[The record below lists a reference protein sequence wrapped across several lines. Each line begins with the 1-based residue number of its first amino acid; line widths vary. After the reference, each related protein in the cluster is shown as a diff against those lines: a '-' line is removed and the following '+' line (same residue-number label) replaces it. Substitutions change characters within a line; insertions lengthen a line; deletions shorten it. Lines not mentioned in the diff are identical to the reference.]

1 MTAPLV
7 LLAPFDGWCDALE
20 RAPDEVFASGMMGE
34 GITIDPTS
42 ATLLAPCDGEIVS
55 VPASRHAVTL
65 KTPCGVEVLI
75 HVGIDTVRL
84 GGAGFTAHVAAGERV
99 AAGDRLLSLDLARVV
114 RGARSLVTPI
124 VVTAS
129 AGRTISARHGQG
141 PIRAGEPLLT
151 LGPRTAIVA
160 ATATAEG
167 AAPATVE
174 ERHRIALAHGLHA
187 RPAAL
192 IAQALKGLEAEVHIA
207 RGSRSA
213 NPRSIVALMALGVR
227 AGDEIRVTA
236 GGREARA
243 ALGALRRAL
252 ELALEQEGRVVHAPT
267 PPPPGTAAVAPAS
280 GDATTLAGVVAVA
293 GFAVGRAA
301 RLERPVIEVRE
312 AGAGETHE
320 RAELDR
326 ARSLVAARLRRLA
339 DVGGGARRDIVAA
352 HLEFLDDPELDR
364 AARRAMDAGK
374 SAGYAWRAAVQAS
387 IAELDRLDDA
397 RLRERID
404 DLRDIES
411 HVLLAL
417 KGEARPMKVALPEG
431 AVLIAEDLL
440 PSELVALDATRLRAI
455 CLAAGGATSHVAIL
469 AAAMDVPMLIG
480 LGARLATVANGAA
493 LIVDAERG
501 RLELAPD
508 AAALERAGAE
518 VARRTTAA
526 GAARAAAQAEC
537 RTRDGSRIEVFANL
551 GSEADALAAVAQGA
565 EGCGLLRTEFLFLE
579 RTQPPDEAEQ
589 RSAYQ
594 AIATAL
600 GGRPLVLRL
609 IDVGGD
615 KPLAYLP
622 LPAEDNPALGLRGI
636 RTGLARPDLLRTQL
650 RAALSVEPAASLRL
664 LVPMVTEAA
673 ELIAVRALITEIAA
687 ELGRRAPVALG
698 AMIETPAAAATVAQL
713 APWVDFFSI
722 GSNDLSQYTL
732 AMDRGHADLA
742 GRIDALHPAVL
753 ALIALAASAAR
764 AAGKPLA
771 VCGGMAADPLA
782 VPVLLGL
789 GVDELSVVPA
799 RVPATKASVA
809 SLELGR
815 CRALAGELLGLASAA
830 AVRTRIVAWLQ
841 PGGGGG

>member
-1 MTAPLV
+1 MTGPLV
-7 LLAPFDGWCDALE
+7 LKAPLDGWCDSLAA
-20 RAPDEVFASGMMGE
+20 APDEVFASGMMGE

-42 ATLLAPCDGEIVS
+42 STVLAPCDGTIVS
-55 VPASRHAVTL
+55 IPTTCHAVSL
-65 KTPCGVEVLI
+65 KTPCGVEILI

-84 GGAGFTAHVAAGERV
+84 RGAGLTAHVEQGARV
-99 AAGDRLLSLDLARVV
+99 VAGDRLLSIDLESVV
-114 RGARSLVTPI
+114 RGATSLVTPI
-124 VVTAS
+124 VVTAL
-129 AGRTISARHGQG
+129 AGRAISGRRSAG
-141 PIRAGEPLLT
+141 PIRAGEVLLT
-151 LGPRTAIVA
+151 LGPASSRARTAPG
-160 ATATAEG
+160 ATG
-167 AAPATVE
+167 LPSVE

-192 IAQALKGLEAEVHIA
+192 LAQGLKGLEAEVAIA
-207 RGSRSA
+207 FGERAA

-227 AGDEIRVTA
+227 EGDEIRVTA
-236 GGREARA
+236 SGRDAAA

-252 ELALEQEGRVVHAPT
+252 ELAFEQEKSASHA
-267 PPPPGTAAVAPAS
+267 PPPPPPSAIRAALA
-280 GDATTLAGVVAVA
+280 GDATSLGGLVAVP
-293 GFAVGRAA
+293 GFAVGRAT
-301 RLERPVIEVRE
+301 RLERAVIDVRE
-312 AGAGETHE
+312 AGAGATHE
-320 RAELDR
+320 RVELDR
-326 ARSLVAARLRRLA
+326 ARALVAARLRRLA
-339 DVGGGARRDIVAA
+339 DVGGGPRRDILAA

-364 AARRAMDAGK
+364 AARAAIDAGK

-387 IAELDRLDDA
+387 IGELGRLEDA

-417 KGEARPMKVALPEG
+417 KGEARPMKVPLPDD

-440 PSELVALDATRLRAI
+440 PSELVALDRDRLRAL

-480 LGARLATVANGAA
+480 LGPRLASVANGTA
-493 LIVDAERG
+493 LIVDAQRG

-508 AAALERAGAE
+508 AAALARAEAE
-518 VARRTTAA
+518 VTRRRAA
-526 GAARAAAQAEC
+526 AAAERAAAQREC
-537 RTRDGSRIEVFANL
+537 RTRDGTRIEVFANL
-551 GSEADALAAVAQGA
+551 GSEADAVAAVSQGA

-579 RTQPPDEAEQ
+579 RTLPPDEAEQ

-594 AIATAL
+594 AIATVLA
-600 GGRPLVLRL
+600 GRPLVLRL
-609 IDVGGD
+609 LDVGGD
-615 KPLAYLP
+615 KPLSYLP
-622 LPAEDNPALGLRGI
+622 LPPEENPALGLRGI

-650 RAALSVEPAASLRL
+650 RAALSVEPAASVHL

-673 ELIAVRALITEIAA
+673 ELSAVRALIAEVSS
-687 ELGRRAPVALG
+687 ELGRAAKVSLG
-698 AMIETPAAAATVAQL
+698 AMIETPAAAATAAQL
-713 APWVDFFSI
+713 APLVEFFSV

-753 ALIALAASAAR
+753 NLIALAAVGAR

-789 GVDELSVVPA
+789 GVAELSVVPA
-799 RVPATKASVA
+799 RVPATKACVA
-809 SLELGR
+809 SLDIEC
-815 CRALAGELLGLASAA
+815 CRALSREVLGLASAV
-830 AVRTRIVAWLQ
+830 AVRARVSAWLEQ
-841 PGGGGG
+841 GAGGG